1 MNKNYDYVLQLN
13 NNDCAVASIMTVLM
27 YYKIKPS
34 REKIIS
40 NMKRKHGGYTAYDLI
55 KVSKSYGIDSY
66 GIKTNINNLSK
77 LPAIAHTIKGK
88 NMFHFIVILAQD
100 KKKKLLKVMDPED
113 GIKII
118 SYDEFN
124 EISTNIFLLFNKNNK
139 TKKEKPL
146 KQHILKIIK
155 SNKKSITK
163 TVILSVVTVILSL
176 IFNYYLKLV
185 LTYNKKINLLL
196 IICIIY
202 LSLALL
208 KNILTYIKDRLMIK
222 LNLKIDK
229 DITNKVINHILN
241 LPYKYFIQK
250 QSGELMTVVEDIEI
264 FKEIVTKV
272 FILSLVDLILI
283 LVVIIYTCFLNI
295 YVGLFL
301 FLMVVIILIITKNYQ
316 YKLNDSFVKYKTHKI
331 SYTSLLISNIKAF
344 ETIKNLNISK
354 KISNN
359 LNQKYTDVL
368 TQNKIYNKTNAVYN
382 FIISSL
388 EDTFYVLLI
397 FISIFIMHVLKMELF
412 DIILFSSFFSLT
424 MGLLDNIM
432 ESIVLH
438 KVYQTSTDRVLD
450 LLEVQPEKFNKT
462 NYSEIKS
469 IVFENVTY
477 ENDNKVILNN
487 INCNFNK
494 GERIYLTG
502 QSGIGKS
509 TMMKLLL
516 KYYSQKEGK
525 ILIDNINHKDL
536 DLSFIRNNI
545 TYISQNEEL
554 FQGTILDN
562 FKLVTS
568 DKNKINEV
576 CKLSLLN
583 EFLSKNKTNLNYFL
597 EEDGMNL
604 SGGERK
610 KIILARGLLHLKN
623 VLILDEVFNEISIS
637 EERKIL
643 KNIINKHNDKIII
656 IISHRNSNKDLF
668 TKKYNFKGDGT
679 VYEVKR

>member
-1 MNKNYDYVLQLN
+1 
-13 NNDCAVASIMTVLM
+13 
-27 YYKIKPS
+27 
-34 REKIIS
+34 
-40 NMKRKHGGYTAYDLI
+40 
-55 KVSKSYGIDSY
+55 
-66 GIKTNINNLSK
+66 
-77 LPAIAHTIKGK
+77 
-88 NMFHFIVILAQD
+88 
-100 KKKKLLKVMDPED
+100 
-113 GIKII
+113 
-118 SYDEFN
+118 
-124 EISTNIFLLFNKNNK
+124 
-139 TKKEKPL
+139 
-146 KQHILKIIK
+146 
-155 SNKKSITK
+155 
-163 TVILSVVTVILSL
+163 
-176 IFNYYLKLV
+176 
-185 LTYNKKINLLL
+185 
-196 IICIIY
+196 
-202 LSLALL
+202 
-208 KNILTYIKDRLMIK
+208 
-222 LNLKIDK
+222 
-229 DITNKVINHILN
+229 
-241 LPYKYFIQK
+241 
-250 QSGELMTVVEDIEI
+250 
-264 FKEIVTKV
+264 
-272 FILSLVDLILI
+272 
-283 LVVIIYTCFLNI
+283 
-295 YVGLFL
+295 
-301 FLMVVIILIITKNYQ
+301 
-316 YKLNDSFVKYKTHKI
+316 
-331 SYTSLLISNIKAF
+331 
-344 ETIKNLNISK
+344 
-354 KISNN
+354 
-359 LNQKYTDVL
+359 
-368 TQNKIYNKTNAVYN
+368 
-382 FIISSL
+382 
-388 EDTFYVLLI
+388 
-397 FISIFIMHVLKMELF
+397 MHVLKMELF
-412 DIILFSSFFSLT
+412 DIILFSSFFYLT